1 MKFWDT
7 SAVIPL
13 LANEPSP
20 ERLPEQ
26 LEQDPQVLIGWG
38 TTVEV
43 ACALARRERGKLLTA
58 DQVTNALALVRQL
71 ADSWHEIVPSDA
83 VRRTAERLLRMHA
96 LRAADSLACRCADCR
111 RPRACHSGDPLPES
125 RLSSAARREGFTVLE
140 G

>member
-7 SAVIPL
+7 SALIPL
-13 LANEPSP
+13 LANEPSR
-20 ERLPEQ
+20 ERLLEQ

-43 ACALARRERGKLLTA
+43 ACALAR
-58 DQVTNALALVRQL
+58 QL

-83 VRRTAERLLRMHA
+83 VRRTAECLLRMHA

-111 RPRACHSGDPLPES
+111 RPRSCHSGDRLP
-125 RLSSAARREGFTVLE
+125 GFTVLA